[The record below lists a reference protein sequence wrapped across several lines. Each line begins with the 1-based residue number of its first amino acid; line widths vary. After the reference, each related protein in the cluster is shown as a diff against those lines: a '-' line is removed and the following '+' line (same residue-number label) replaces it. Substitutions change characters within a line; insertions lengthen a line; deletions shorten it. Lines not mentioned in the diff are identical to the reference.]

1 MGVHRDIGAGPA
13 VLVVLLA
20 VGHALGNGVLVA
32 AGEGGKHQ
40 LTGVGSALIDVHA
53 GHALIGGADLRH
65 VGKVQLGIH
74 AVTVQVHG
82 QGDGIHVAGALTV
95 AEQAALHTLS
105 TGQHGQLG
113 AGYAG
118 AAVVVGV
125 GGDDDAVAVLQV
137 LVAVL
142 DLVGVD
148 MGHTHLHRDRQ
159 VDDHGAVGGRLHDVQ
174 HRIADLH
181 GVVHLG
187 AREALGAVLEEEIAL
202 VLLAQL
208 LDQLCAV
215 HGDLLDLLLGLMEHL
230 LTLGDRGRVVEVD
243 DGPGRPLDRLEGA
256 ADDVVTA
263 LGQHLHGDVLGD
275 HVFLDEGAEELV
287 LRLAGGGE
295 APLDLLEADLHQHLE
310 KFQLFLKAH
319 GDDQGLIAVPQVHA
333 APCGSFL
340 DVVLL
345 DPAVITGG
353 HGVISRC
360 VFGSVHHFVF
370 LQLPY

>member
-1 MGVHRDIGAGPA
+1 M
-13 VLVVLLA
+13 
-20 VGHALGNGVLVA
+20 
-32 AGEGGKHQ
+32 
-40 LTGVGSALIDVHA
+40 
-53 GHALIGGADLRH
+53 
-65 VGKVQLGIH
+65 
-74 AVTVQVHG
+74 
-82 QGDGIHVAGALTV
+82 
-95 AEQAALHTLS
+95 
-105 TGQHGQLG
+105 
-113 AGYAG
+113 
-118 AAVVVGV
+118 GV

-159 VDDHGAVGGRLHDVQ
+159 VDDHGAVGGGLHDVQ
-174 HRIADLH
+174 HCIADLH

-230 LTLGDRGRVVEVD
+230 LTLGNGSRVVEVD

-263 LGQHLHGDVLGD
+263 LGQHLHGDVRGD

-295 APLDLLEADLHQHLE
+295 AHLDLLEADLHQHLE

-319 GDDQGLIAVPQVHA
+319 GDDQGLIAVPQVYA
-333 APCGSFL
+333 APCRSFL